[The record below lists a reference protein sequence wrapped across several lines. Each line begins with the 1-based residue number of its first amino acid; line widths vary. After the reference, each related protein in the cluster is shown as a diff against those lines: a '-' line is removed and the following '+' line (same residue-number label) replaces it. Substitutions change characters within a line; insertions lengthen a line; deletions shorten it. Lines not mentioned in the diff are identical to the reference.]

1 MIILK
6 WGILMDKKTSSQDKK
21 KMDFTRLTNLL
32 YEASSSLVPGTGKL
46 YSTMYTNDVEEKGSE
61 DNKE

>member
-1 MIILK
+1 
-6 WGILMDKKTSSQDKK
+6 MDKKTNSKGKK

-46 YSTMYTNDVEEKGSE
+46 YSTMYTNDDEKEEVEYIE
-61 DNKE
+61 DDKD

>member
-1 MIILK
+1 MF
-6 WGILMDKKTSSQDKK
+6 MDNKQNTKGKK

-46 YSTMYTNDVEEKGSE
+46 YSTIYTNDVEEERE
-61 DNKE
+61 DNRE